1 MKKLVLIFIVLFLSL
16 NLNAQNLSVFVASSA
31 SKAME
36 EVKNEFLKSHPN
48 DNIDLVFGA
57 SGKYYQLLKQGREF
71 DLFFQP
77 IQNTRKQFMRIK
89 TL

>member
-1 MKKLVLIFIVLFLSL
+1 
-16 NLNAQNLSVFVASSA
+16 
-31 SKAME
+31 ME